1 MSILPISDDELLGLF
16 PRYGYLTVEHVTRRY
31 FGRSRTHVG
40 ERLKQLREGGLLAV
54 VTEDI
59 HHRARSDAYIYH
71 LTRQGQQHLAR
82 QGFALPARFRNERR
96 PGAHTIGVTHFFIAL
111 ERLAQDHPDVTI
123 DQLLHELDY
132 DRAPDRF
139 TAPDGTAWSVKPDG
153 WARVWVAGDERCLA
167 LEYDR
172 GTERDEKTWRQKIQK
187 LLAWMDCYYQAH
199 YATDRLAVAIV
210 AAPGTRRRDQLL
222 RMTESALRH
231 EGREAEGGLFLV
243 TGEDPATVDPLDF
256 FGSPVWLEP
265 FSRTAHPL
273 LAGLTRPD
281 P

>member
-1 MSILPISDDELLGLF
+1 MSTQSISDDELLGLF
-16 PRYGYLTVEHVTRRY
+16 PRYGYLTAEHVTRRY

-40 ERLKQLREGGLLAV
+40 ERLKKLREDGLLTL

-59 HHRARSDAYIYH
+59 HHRAHSDAYIYH

-82 QGFALPARFRNERR
+82 QGVPLPARFRNERR
-96 PGAHTIGVTHFFIAL
+96 PGLHTIGVTHFFIAL
-111 ERLAQDHPDVTI
+111 ERLAQDHPDVAI

-132 DRAPDRF
+132 DRQPDRF

-153 WARVWVAGDERCLA
+153 WARIWVGTDERCIA

-172 GTERDEKTWRQKIQK
+172 GTERDEKTWRAKIAK
-187 LLAWMDCYYQAH
+187 LLAWMDFYYAEH
-199 YATDRLAVAIV
+199 YATRRLAVAIV
-210 AAPGTRRRDQLL
+210 AAPGPRRRDQLL

-231 EGREAEGGLFLV
+231 ESREDEAALFLV
-243 TGEDPATVDPLDF
+243 TDRDPATTDPLDF
-256 FGSPVWLEP
+256 FGSPIWIEP
-265 FSRTAHPL
+265 FTRTTHPL
-273 LAGLTRPD
+273 LSGLTRPA